1 MSYVFG
7 NAGCLVFEQN
17 QNISLQVIKQVFT
30 DEYGEIYDD
39 GTVTFLVSVSGLAE
53 TLVHVKTETIDDS
66 LSKSIIREFI
76 NLVQSGKD
84 IDIEEL
90 ILIKEKEHEEALQKA
105 KLNKRKLKGKK
116 KKKGT
121 NILPF
126 PKSGD

>member
-1 MSYVFG
+1 MYVFG
-7 NAGCLVFEQN
+7 NAGCLVFEKN
-17 QNISLQVIKQVFT
+17 QNISLQVIKQIFT

-39 GTVTFLVSVSGLAE
+39 SAVTFLVSVSGLAE
-53 TLVHVKTETIDDS
+53 TLVHVKTEIMDDS
-66 LSKSIIREFI
+66 LNKSIIREFI

-90 ILIKEKEHEEALQKA
+90 ISVKEKEYKEALQKA
-105 KLNKRKLKGKK
+105 NLNKKKLKG

-121 NILPF
+121 NILHF